1 MGHLDTIE
9 RRERRLD
16 PRGLEG
22 LQHGRRHGLIDTQ
35 AADRQA

>member
-1 MGHLDTIE
+1 MGRLDTIE
-9 RRERRLD
+9 RHDRRLD

-22 LQHGRRHGLIDTQ
+22 LKHGSRHGLVDTQ

>member
-1 MGHLDTIE
+1 MGRLDAIE

-16 PRGLEG
+16 PCGLEG
-22 LQHGRRHGLIDTQ
+22 LKHGSRHGLIDPQ